1 MRTFNLRL
9 FFSILGAFTLVACA
23 SKGPL
28 FKSSEEQ
35 PREQPFREA
44 VKATVRTH
52 EIVMRDC
59 YNVARRTEP
68 RTEGKLQI
76 EWTIGSEG
84 QVEKAEFDKTK
95 TTLKN
100 EALIACVLN
109 GSKTWTF
116 PKPEVKDS
124 VVIITFPIVF
134 SLSKDGQNITLETGS
149 TD

>member
-1 MRTFNLRL
+1 M
-9 FFSILGAFTLVACA
+9 GAFTLVACA

-28 FKSSEEQ
+28 FKSSEDQ

-44 VKATVRTH
+44 VRATVREH

-68 RTEGKLQI
+68 KTEGKLQI
-76 EWTIGSEG
+76 EWTIGSAG
-84 QVEKAEFDKTK
+84 QVEKAEFDKAK

-100 EALIACVLN
+100 EALITCVLN

-116 PKPEVKDS
+116 PKPEKDS
-124 VVIITFPIVF
+124 VVVISYPIVF
-134 SLSKDGQNITLETGS
+134 SLSKDGQNMTLETGS
-149 TD
+149 TE

>member
-1 MRTFNLRL
+1 MRTFNHRL
-9 FFSILGAFTLVACA
+9 FSSVLGVLTLVACA

-28 FKSSEEQ
+28 FKSSEDQ
-35 PREQPFREA
+35 PKEQPFREA
-44 VKATVRTH
+44 VRATVREH

-68 RTEGKLQI
+68 KTEGKLQI
-76 EWTIGSEG
+76 EWTIGSAG
-84 QVEKAEFDKTK
+84 QVEKAVLDKTK

-116 PKPEVKDS
+116 PKPEKDS
-124 VVIITFPIVF
+124 VVVISYPIVF
-134 SLSKDGQNITLETGS
+134 TELKDGSNVNLEAGS
-149 TD
+149 AE

>member
-1 MRTFNLRL
+1 MKNFNLRL
-9 FFSILGAFTLVACA
+9 FILAPSAFTLVACA

-28 FKSSEEQ
+28 FKSSEDK
-35 PREQPFREA
+35 PSEQPFREA
-44 VKATVRTH
+44 VRTTVRAH

-68 RTEGKLQI
+68 KTQGKLVI

-100 EALIACVLN
+100 EALTACVLN
-109 GSKTWTF
+109 SSKTWTF
-116 PKPEVKDS
+116 PKPEKDS
-124 VVIITFPIVF
+124 IMIIAYPIIF
-134 SLSKDGQNITLETGS
+134 SELKDGSNLNLEAGS
-149 TD
+149 AE

>member
-1 MRTFNLRL
+1 MKTFNLRL
-9 FFSILGAFTLVACA
+9 FFSGLGAFALVACA

-28 FKSSEEQ
+28 FKSSDDQ

-68 RTEGKLQI
+68 KTEGKVLI
-76 EWTIGSEG
+76 EWTVGPEG
-84 QVEKAEFDKTK
+84 QVQKAEFIKAK

-100 EALIACVLN
+100 ETLIACVLDN
-109 GSKTWTF
+109 SKTWTF

-134 SLSKDGQNITLETGS
+134 SLSKDGQNMTLETGS